1 MAVME
6 ATQSST
12 ANAQRQ
18 RQASIEKLE
27 RGELLEEVSELFP
40 EYRAVLEQTLTIAA
54 QSEVTVL
61 TWAYTVYNTCPDI
74 GAKIAVSASIQDEIG
89 HAYQQ
94 GMLLDRLGLSMEELT
109 FDIPPESIK
118 TLMVMQFPLKNYIEF
133 CMGQAIYDRA
143 GRLTT
148 KDIELHCSFAP
159 YRRALR
165 KVNFEENFHVRHGER
180 WIKFYWNHSPETR
193 KAVQEAADWCFP
205 HGLTWFGLP
214 DHLKTRKDQLNFGI
228 RKWSNDE
235 MREKWFQSACI
246 FANQVGFD
254 VPAHF
259 DEEQGKYVLDC
270 PYPMLCDKE
279 TMTWKYEQA
288 TWEETIAQLKS
299 GGPLNPSGHARL
311 QSEEW
316 GDSLWAM

>member
-1 MAVME
+1 MNVME
-6 ATQSST
+6 NVA
-12 ANAQRQ
+12 AKAADDQR
-18 RQASIEKLE
+18 RKQALEKISRNEMIEE
-27 RGELLEEVSELFP
+27 ISEFFP
-40 EYRAVLEQTLTIAA
+40 EYRTVLEQTLTIAA

-61 TWAYTVYNTCPDI
+61 TWAYTAYETCPDI

-94 GMLLDRLGLSMEELT
+94 GMLLDRLGHSMEELT
-109 FDIPPESIK
+109 FDVPPESVK
-118 TLMVMQFPLKNYIEF
+118 TLMIMQFPIKNYIEF
-133 CMGQAIYDRA
+133 CMGQALFDRA

-193 KAVQEAADWCFP
+193 KAVQDAADWYFP

-214 DHLKTRKDQLNFGI
+214 DHMKTRKGQLEYGI

-235 MREKWFQSACI
+235 MREKWIQSACI
-246 FANQVGFD
+246 FADQVGFD
-254 VPAHF
+254 LPAHY
-259 DEEQGKYVLDC
+259 DEEAGKYVIDC
-270 PYPMLCDKE
+270 PFPMICDTE
-279 TMTWKYEQA
+279 TRTWVEEEA
-288 TWEETIAQLKS
+288 SWEDTIKQLKA

-316 GDSLWAM
+316 GEKRWQM